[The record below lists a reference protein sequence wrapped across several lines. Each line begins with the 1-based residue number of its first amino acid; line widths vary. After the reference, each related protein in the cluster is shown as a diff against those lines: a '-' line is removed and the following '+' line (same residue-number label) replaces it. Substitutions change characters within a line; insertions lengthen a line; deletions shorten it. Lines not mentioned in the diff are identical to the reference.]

1 MWEDPDFITRTG
13 LAAAA
18 FDQRWSGYADYCRLR
33 DLGLRR
39 TALEVLDTF
48 LAEAT
53 AWPLADRMIFTRWVL
68 DATGFSDFGSAIVP
82 EPLLRKLARPAV
94 REHAAR
100 NPESAEAR
108 AMAGFLRVLDDGDP
122 LQHYQDALAL
132 EPGNALAAR
141 LFTRAV
147 LSQVDY
153 AQHELPHLYL
163 GNPEDDIALLERTAA
178 LNIGP
183 AQQSL
188 IAEFIAAARTALQ
201 DGAIRGS

>member
-1 MWEDPDFITRTG
+1 MT
-13 LAAAA
+13 
-18 FDQRWSGYADYCRLR
+18 
-33 DLGLRR
+33 
-39 TALEVLDTF
+39 
-48 LAEAT
+48 
-53 AWPLADRMIFTRWVL
+53 FTRWVL
-68 DATGFSDFGSAIVP
+68 DAAGFSDFGSAIAP
-82 EPLLRKLARPAV
+82 EPLLQKLARPAV

-108 AMAGFLRVLDDGDP
+108 VMAGFLRVLEDGDP
-122 LQHYQDALAL
+122 LQHYQDALTL

-178 LNIGP
+178 LDIDP

-188 IAEFIAAARTALQ
+188 IAEFIAAAQAALR
-201 DGAIRGS
+201 DGHDPGQLRNRS